1 MSFAFGVAGFAP
13 AASGTQSRRTIQ
25 AAQHSSTDFLSLAR
39 RSRNWHCYRVPS
51 SGPTQAVIPTDLRV
65 IDGDTLSWRGE
76 RVRLVGFDTPEIF
89 SPRCASEVHKGQ
101 AAKRMLAG
109 LIARARSAD
118 LAIHPERDRYGRM
131 LATLSLDGT
140 DVGRSLVAAGLAR
153 PYLSGRRQG
162 WCGV

>member
-1 MSFAFGVAGFAP
+1 MPALPAPFGLNQRRPAMSFGLML
-13 AASGTQSRRTIQ
+13 AALALLIGTGCTTVVS
-25 AAQHSSTDFLSLAR
+25 
-39 RSRNWHCYRVPS
+39 S
-51 SGPTQAVIPTDLRV
+51 SGPTQAVIPADLRV

-89 SPRCASEVHKGQ
+89 SPRCASEAHKGQ

-109 LIARARSAD
+109 MIVRARSAD
-118 LAIHPERDRYGRM
+118 LAIHPESDRYGRM

-140 DVGRSLVAAGLAR
+140 DVGRRLVAAGLAR